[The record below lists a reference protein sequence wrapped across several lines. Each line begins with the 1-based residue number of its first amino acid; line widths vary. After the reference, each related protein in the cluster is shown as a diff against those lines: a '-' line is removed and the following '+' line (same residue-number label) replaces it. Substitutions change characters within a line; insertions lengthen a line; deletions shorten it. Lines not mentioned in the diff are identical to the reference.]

1 MREKPRKVRKGGF
14 RQAVLRWCS
23 PVDLGVLLHPRQV
36 RRFRGRRRPGRIRLR
51 VCGMWDSGID
61 SIWNDA
67 IPAILTYT
75 HHKSRDLEKR
85 LGREGEE
92 RGNALTAVKESAFC
106 KGEC

>member
-1 MREKPRKVRKGGF
+1 
-14 RQAVLRWCS
+14 
-23 PVDLGVLLHPRQV
+23 
-36 RRFRGRRRPGRIRLR
+36 
-51 VCGMWDSGID
+51 MWDSGID